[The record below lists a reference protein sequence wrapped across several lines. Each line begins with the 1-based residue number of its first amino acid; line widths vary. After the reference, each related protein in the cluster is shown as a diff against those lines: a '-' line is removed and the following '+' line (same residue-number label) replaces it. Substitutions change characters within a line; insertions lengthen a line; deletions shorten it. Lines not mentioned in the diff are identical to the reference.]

1 MNTLITL
8 LIPLLVGLTFAL
20 LIAGIFITLSRGAS
34 MGQLSEQNARMQFLV
49 TAHQLGERQ
58 RHFQRRTGVFVFIIS
73 GISTFLLGLF
83 LAIVLP
89 DVARLAGLA
98 WLGASSLVWRA
109 LLFRRPLHVFVYD
122 NGLVYAHLPEIEALR
137 WDHIEQFW
145 RDEHP
150 GAAGDYGASYTD
162 DPATYNYTLR
172 CDDGKTY
179 RLTESIADVRVLGE
193 LIERQVT
200 SALLPRF
207 IDACT
212 RGETIP
218 FGDLSVTAQMIST
231 QDGKMQLPLMEVEV
245 VVVEQERGSVNFRIS
260 RRGEEKPWYRKP
272 VARIPNA
279 VACKGLLDY
288 LLQEQARRELPL
300 VLATYQAN
308 QPVIFG
314 RLEISLQG
322 ISLDHGQKRL
332 PWKTVS
338 KFEVTEQAIIIR
350 SRDQLLSWKSLAR
363 WMVPNA
369 VLLNE
374 LLTSILQKQQQDTQ
388 GQINNEREEMIANYN
403 AGQSVVFG
411 RLALSQ
417 QGVAVD
423 QKLLSWNELSY
434 LNIGLYFGGEQL
446 VIRQRGR
453 RRSWLVMRVSEIPNE
468 ALFRELLA
476 YIQPSTRE
484 DQRLIAIRARLGR

>member
-8 LIPLLVGLTFAL
+8 LIPLLAGLVFAL
-20 LIAGIFITLSRGAS
+20 LVAGIFITLSRGAS
-34 MGQLSEQNARMQFLV
+34 MGQFSEQSARIQFLV
-49 TAHQLGERQ
+49 TTHQLGERQ

-73 GISTFLLGLF
+73 GISTFLLGIF
-83 LAIVLP
+83 LAIYLP

-98 WLGASSLVWRA
+98 WLGASSIVWLV

-122 NGLVYAHLPEIEALR
+122 NGLVYAHPPEIEAIR

-150 GAAGDYGASYTD
+150 GSVGDYDASYTD
-162 DPATYNYTLR
+162 DPATYTYTLR
-172 CDDGKTY
+172 CNDGKTY
-179 RLTESIADVRVLGE
+179 RLTESIADGRVLGE

-200 SALLPRF
+200 SALLPQL
-207 IDACT
+207 IGACT

-218 FGDLSVTAQMIST
+218 FGDLSATAQMIST
-231 QDGKMQLPLMEVEV
+231 QEGKMQLPLMEVEV
-245 VVVEQERGSVNFRIS
+245 VVIEQERGS
-260 RRGEEKPWYRKP
+260 W
-272 VARIPNA
+272 
-279 VACKGLLDY
+279 
-288 LLQEQARRELPL
+288 QAM
-300 VLATYQAN
+300 
-308 QPVIFG
+308 
-314 RLEISLQG
+314 
-322 ISLDHGQKRL
+322 
-332 PWKTVS
+332 S

-350 SRDQLLSWKSLAR
+350 SRNQILPWKSLAR

-374 LLTSILQKQQQDTQ
+374 LLTIILQRQQRDTQ
-388 GQINNEREEMIANYN
+388 EQINNEREEMIANYN